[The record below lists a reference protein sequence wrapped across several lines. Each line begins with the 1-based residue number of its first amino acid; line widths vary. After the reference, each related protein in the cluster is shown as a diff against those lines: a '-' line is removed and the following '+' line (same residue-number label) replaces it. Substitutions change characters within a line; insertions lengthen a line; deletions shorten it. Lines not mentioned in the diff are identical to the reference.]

1 MGNMSRFMAVAGVV
15 ACLSAPGKDTLASQA
30 PSDDVEQIL
39 KALRSTEVDEQA
51 QAVARIESSAILRE
65 EDRVRVELMAAL
77 DRANREYFAS
87 WRDGGSAYTEARGEL
102 RLALLDAVIAL
113 NDDRAISV
121 LVDAVDTGND
131 AHGALAAFG
140 DAAVAR
146 VLDAYADA
154 RAEAE
159 DHLGLQ
165 RFMLF
170 NTMKLMVAGG
180 WIDGAAREKIAAA
193 VREFLDP
200 PVTSGTNDAWTVMG
214 GVDLAMALGDP
225 ALVDRVEEIARKP
238 DEARRLGIAGA
249 DESARVSR
257 YAARFVGL
265 GTPRSSS
272 AARARRSSPA
282 PP

>member
-87 WRDGGSAYTEARGEL
+87 WRDDGSAYTEARGEL
-102 RLALLDAVIAL
+102 RLALLDAVIVL

-146 VLDAYADA
+146 VLDAYAENA
-154 RAEAE
+154 RTEAD

-180 WIDGAAREKIAAA
+180 RIDDAAREKIAAVA
-193 VREFLDP
+193 REFLDP
-200 PVTSGTNDAWTVMG
+200 PVTSGTNDDG
-214 GVDLAMALGDP
+214 P
-225 ALVDRVEEIARKP
+225 
-238 DEARRLGIAGA
+238 
-249 DESARVSR
+249 
-257 YAARFVGL
+257 
-265 GTPRSSS
+265 
-272 AARARRSSPA
+272 
-282 PP
+282 